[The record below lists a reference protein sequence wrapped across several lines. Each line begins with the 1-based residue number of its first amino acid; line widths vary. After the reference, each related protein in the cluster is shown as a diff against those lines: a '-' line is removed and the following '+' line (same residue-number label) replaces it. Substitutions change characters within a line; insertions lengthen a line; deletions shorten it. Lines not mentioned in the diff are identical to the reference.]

1 MITHMVRV
9 IRSTLAFVLP
19 PIVGML
25 LFLLSAPFGRRRAAN
40 RGIAV
45 VTRLGLG
52 LAGIRLQVSGDTALL
67 NQRPAVFVINHQSG
81 TDPII
86 VASLLQRN
94 MVAIAKHELRYHPL
108 LGPLM
113 RMLGTV
119 FVKREQGIGPQV
131 LAPLLPALAQ
141 GYAVALS
148 PEGRR
153 SRDGT
158 LQPFKPGALWLAQQ
172 AGVPLIPV
180 VLHNSSDILPARGLL
195 MRSGTVRITLLPA
208 QPATLTPDQLR
219 QVFADALA
227 A

>member
-1 MITHMVRV
+1 MFTRIARV
-9 IRSTLAFVLP
+9 IRSTLAFVVP
-19 PIVGML
+19 PVVGMV

-40 RGIAV
+40 LAIAA

-52 LAGIRLQVSGDTALL
+52 LAGIRLSIGGDAGLL
-67 NQRPAVFVINHQSG
+67 KQRPAVFVINHQSG

-86 VASLLQRN
+86 MASLLQRN

-131 LAPLLPALAQ
+131 LAPLLPALAD

-180 VLHNSSDILPARGLL
+180 VLHNSCEILPAKSLL
-195 MRSGTVRITLLPA
+195 MRAGTVRITVLPA
-208 QPATLTPDQLR
+208 QPATLTPSQLR

-227 A
+227 V

>member
-1 MITHMVRV
+1 MFTRIVRV
-9 IRSTLAFVLP
+9 IRSTLAFVAP
-19 PIVGML
+19 PIVGMV
-25 LFLLSAPFGRRRAAN
+25 LFLLIVPFGRRRAAN
-40 RGIAV
+40 LAIAV

-52 LAGIRLQVSGDTALL
+52 LAGIRLTIGGDTGLL
-67 NQRPAVFVINHQSG
+67 KQRPAVFVINHQSG

-131 LAPLLPALAQ
+131 LAPLLPALAD

-153 SRDGT
+153 SRDGV
-158 LQPFKPGALWLAQQ
+158 LQTFKPGALWLARQ

-180 VLHNSSDILPARGLL
+180 VLHNSRKILPAKGLL
-195 MRSGTVRITLLPA
+195 MRAGTVRITVLPA
-208 QPATLTPDQLR
+208 QPATLTPNQLR
-219 QVFADALA
+219 QVFVDALA
-227 A
+227 V